1 MDSFVCKIVI
11 LENKEKRI
19 NKTKKFD
26 EGPSNVVMKIIKANP
41 IKKCLFGVPN
51 IADTEKMLQEQ
62 LEKDRQRFNEKFGFD
77 LKEIERLDMD
87 GNNENVNI
95 NSNGNQSSASR
106 KMKKVLRERR
116 RAVFRPYNIGN
127 NNQSI
132 MTGKCHYFQYVSC
145 LRQIICFN

>member
-19 NKTKKFD
+19 NKTKKID

-41 IKKCLFGVPN
+41 IKKCLFGAPN

-62 LEKDRQRFNEKFGFD
+62 LEKDRQRFKEKFGFD

-95 NSNGNQSSASR
+95 NSNGNQPSASR
-106 KMKKVLRERR
+106 KMKKVFRERR

-132 MTGKCHYFQYVSC
+132 MTGKCHYWSLSRY
-145 LRQIICFN
+145 LNIFNMF